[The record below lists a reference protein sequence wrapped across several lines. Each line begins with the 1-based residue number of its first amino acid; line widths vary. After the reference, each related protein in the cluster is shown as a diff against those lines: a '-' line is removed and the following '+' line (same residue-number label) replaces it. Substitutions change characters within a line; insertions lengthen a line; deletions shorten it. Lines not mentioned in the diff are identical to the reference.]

1 MSLEKIE
8 RLHKEAT
15 QLAERVGQHIHKGYG
30 ASQLLE
36 DLRAQAKIVE
46 SLHTQIGA
54 LAEAPLDART
64 IEVLE
69 RLKGSLQSLVGQ
81 VDQNVKTA
89 QSKGVRI
96 STPSPAR
103 KDP

>member
-1 MSLEKIE
+1 MSLEEIE
-8 RLHKEAT
+8 RLHKEAA
-15 QLAERVGQHIHKGYG
+15 QLAERVDQHLHKGDG

-36 DLRAQAKIVE
+36 NLRAQAKIVE
-46 SLHTQIGA
+46 LLHTQIVA
-54 LAEAPLDART
+54 LAEAQLDARS

-96 STPSPAR
+96 STPSPPR
-103 KDP
+103 KNP